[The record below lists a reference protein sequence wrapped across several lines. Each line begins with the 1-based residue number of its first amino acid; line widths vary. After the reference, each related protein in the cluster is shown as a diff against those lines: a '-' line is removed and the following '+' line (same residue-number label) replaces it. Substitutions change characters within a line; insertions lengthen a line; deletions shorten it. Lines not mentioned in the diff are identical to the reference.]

1 MMRVAGL
8 QAFIIRF
15 ALRFRGIIVVL
26 ACLLVAYGFYVLGHA
41 SYDAFPEFAPPQ
53 VDVQTEAPGFA
64 SEQVETLVTRPIE
77 ASISGVPNLQRIT
90 SSSIQGLSD
99 IKVYFDPST
108 DLFRDRQLVAER
120 LAAVLSQLPTGVE
133 PPAMTPLTSSAAT
146 VLVIGF
152 TSSKLSL
159 MQLRTIAK
167 WTVRPSLLSVPG
179 VAGAEIFGG
188 DEKSTQILVHPDRL
202 IRFGLGMDD
211 VLAAARR
218 ATGVRGAGFV
228 STPNQ
233 QITLQTDAQSLG
245 PADIAR
251 TVVARQDGGSVT
263 LGDVADVIEAPE
275 PAIGGA
281 AIMGEPGVVMNID
294 EQYGANTL
302 DVTKGIETALAD
314 LQPTLQ
320 QDGVT
325 LHGGLF
331 RPANFITAATD
342 NLRISLL
349 IGGALVVAVLILFL
363 FDLRAAAI
371 CCSAI
376 PISLLAAVVVL
387 QQYGVTLNTMTLGG
401 LAIALGEV
409 VDDAVIGIENI
420 TRRLRENTQRREP
433 RPAAR
438 VVLEATYEVR
448 SAVVYATFAVLLVFI
463 PVVTLSGVAGRLFAP
478 LGLTYIFAVVAS
490 LVVAIT
496 VTPAMSLMF
505 LPHHTKERVPP
516 VVHWTR
522 GRYESVLRRVVKAPR
537 LAIATAAVLT
547 LGGIALL
554 PLFGETFLPDLQE
567 GHFIVHM
574 TVMPGTATSES
585 LRMGARVTAVLE
597 QLPIVRTI
605 AQRVGRAERAAAG
618 DTHGLH
624 QSEFEV
630 ELTSPSGEAA
640 RTAKSDILKRL
651 TNFPGVNFSA
661 NTFLTERVNE
671 TFSGYTTPVA
681 VNIYGSD
688 LDIINDTA
696 QRVADVLRGI
706 PGATSVEM
714 ESPLGLPQIMI
725 RLRPTDLRRWGFDP
739 AGILDIIRTAYQGDI
754 VGQSYEGDRVFDV
767 VVRLAHQGQGNIA
780 SISNL
785 PIQAPDGTYVRLS
798 QVADVNASSGLYEI
812 QHQGGRR
819 LQAVTLDVQ
828 GRDPASFVQEAR
840 KEIAAKVKLPRDTYI
855 VYSGAAEGQA
865 QAQQDLLLKS
875 VFAGI
880 GIVLLLSIVTRNWR
894 NLLVTMANLP
904 FALVGGV
911 VAVFFSGGVLSLG
924 SLVGFVTLFG
934 ITLRN
939 SMMMISHYEHL
950 VTVDAQPWHLGTA
963 VRGAGDRLAAVLMTS
978 LVTGLGLLP
987 LAIGANAPGREIEG
1001 PMALVIL
1008 GGLFTSTALNLFILP
1023 PLALRYGRFAAA
1035 QPDELLSVSDSA
1047 ADESAADARSPLPAL
1062 TPSE

>member
-1 MMRVAGL
+1 MRVAGF

-26 ACLLVAYGFYVLGHA
+26 SALLVAYGIYVLSHA

-77 ASISGVPNLQRIT
+77 AAINGAPNLQRIT

-108 DLFRDRQLVAER
+108 DLFHDRQLVAER
-120 LAAVLSQLPTGVE
+120 LSVVVAQLPAGVE

-159 MQLRTIAK
+159 MQLRTVAK

-188 DEKSTQILVHPDRL
+188 EEKSTQILVHPDRL
-202 IRFGLGMDD
+202 IRFGLSMED

-218 ATGVRGAGFV
+218 STGVRGAGFV

-233 QITLQTDAQSLG
+233 QITLQTDTQAIG
-245 PADIAR
+245 AADIAR
-251 TVVARQDGGSVT
+251 TVVARQEGGSVT

-302 DVTKGIETALAD
+302 DVTKEIEAALAD
-314 LQPTLQ
+314 LQPTLKAE
-320 QDGVT
+320 GVT

-331 RPANFITAATD
+331 RPANFIIAATD
-342 NLRISLL
+342 NLRVSLL
-349 IGGALVVAVLILFL
+349 IGGVLVVAVLILFL

-420 TRRLRENTQRREP
+420 TRRLRENRQRSEP

-448 SAVVYATFAVLLVFI
+448 SAVVYATFAVLLVFL
-463 PVVTLSGVAGRLFAP
+463 PVVTLAGVAGRLFAP
-478 LGLTYIFAVVAS
+478 LGLTYIFAVLAS
-490 LVVAIT
+490 LIVAVT
-496 VTPAMSLMF
+496 VTPAMSLLF
-505 LPHHTKERVPP
+505 LPNHTKERVPP
-516 VVHWTR
+516 VVRWTR
-522 GRYESVLRRVVKAPR
+522 GRYEAILQRVVRAPR
-537 LAIATAAVLT
+537 LAIAFAAVLT
-547 LGGIALL
+547 FGGIALL

-574 TVMPGTATSES
+574 TVMPGTATYES

-597 QLPIVRTI
+597 KLPIVRTV

-630 ELTSPSGEAA
+630 ELTTPSGDAA
-640 RTAKSDILKRL
+640 KNAKTNILRHL

-681 VNIYGSD
+681 VNVYGRD
-688 LDIINDTA
+688 LDVINDTA

-725 RLRPTDLRRWGFDP
+725 KLRPVDLQRWGFDP
-739 AGILDIIRTAYQGDI
+739 AGILDVIRTAYQGDI
-754 VGQSYEGDRVFDV
+754 VGQTYEGDRVFDV
-767 VVRLAHQGQGNIA
+767 VVRLAPRQGNIA
-780 SISNL
+780 DIRDL
-785 PIQAPDGTYVRLS
+785 PIAAPDGTYVHLS
-798 QVADVNASSGLYEI
+798 QVADVKASSGLYEI

-819 LQAVTLDVQ
+819 LQSVTLDVQ
-828 GRDPASFVQEAR
+828 GRDPTSFVADAR
-840 KEIAAKVKLPRDTYI
+840 RAISEKVKLPPDTYI

-865 QAQQDLLLKS
+865 QAQADLTLKGL
-875 VFAGI
+875 FAGI
-880 GIVLLLSIVTRNWR
+880 GIALLLSVVTRNWR
-894 NLLVTMANLP
+894 NLLITMANLP

-950 VTVDAQPWHLGTA
+950 VAVDAQQWRLETA

-987 LAIGANAPGREIEG
+987 LALGSAAPGREIEG
-1001 PMALVIL
+1001 PMAMVIL
-1008 GGLFTSTALNLFILP
+1008 GGLFTSTALNLFVLP
-1023 PLALRYGRFAAA
+1023 PLALRYGRFSAVTGG
-1035 QPDELLSVSDSA
+1035 DELLD
-1047 ADESAADARSPLPAL
+1047 AADAPVPENDRAPVPAL
-1062 TPSE
+1062 APSE

>member
-1 MMRVAGL
+1 MPSRSDPPTSPA
-8 QAFIIRF
+8 QSS
-15 ALRFRGIIVVL
+15 
-26 ACLLVAYGFYVLGHA
+26 HA
-41 SYDAFPEFAPPQ
+41 
-53 VDVQTEAPGFA
+53 
-64 SEQVETLVTRPIE
+64 
-77 ASISGVPNLQRIT
+77 
-90 SSSIQGLSD
+90 
-99 IKVYFDPST
+99 
-108 DLFRDRQLVAER
+108 R
-120 LAAVLSQLPTGVE
+120 LAAAS
-133 PPAMTPLTSSAAT
+133 
-146 VLVIGF
+146 
-152 TSSKLSL
+152 
-159 MQLRTIAK
+159 R
-167 WTVRPSLLSVPG
+167 
-179 VAGAEIFGG
+179 
-188 DEKSTQILVHPDRL
+188 
-202 IRFGLGMDD
+202 
-211 VLAAARR
+211 
-218 ATGVRGAGFV
+218 
-228 STPNQ
+228 
-233 QITLQTDAQSLG
+233 
-245 PADIAR
+245 
-251 TVVARQDGGSVT
+251 
-263 LGDVADVIEAPE
+263 LGDVADVVEAPE

-302 DVTKGIETALAD
+302 DVTKGIEAALAD

-331 RPANFITAATD
+331 RPANFIVAATD
-342 NLRISLL
+342 NLRSSLL
-349 IGGALVVAVLILFL
+349 VGGALVVTVLILFL

-376 PISLLAAVVVL
+376 PISLLAAVIVL

-420 TRRLRENTQRREP
+420 TRRLRENRQRGEP

-448 SAVVYATFAVLLVFI
+448 SAVVYATFAVLLVFL

-478 LGLTYIFAVVAS
+478 LGLTYIFAVLAS

-496 VTPAMSLMF
+496 VTPAMSLLF
-505 LPHHTKERVPP
+505 LPGHTKERVPP
-516 VVHWTR
+516 VIGWTR
-522 GRYESVLRRVVKAPR
+522 RPYETMLRRVVRVPR
-537 LAIATAAVLT
+537 LAIAAAAIFT

-554 PLFGETFLPDLQE
+554 PLFGETFLPELQE

-585 LRMGARVTAVLE
+585 LRMGARVTAALE
-597 QLPIVRTI
+597 KLPIIRTI

-630 ELTSPSGEAA
+630 ELKEFSSESAKS
-640 RTAKSDILKRL
+640 AKSDILKSL
-651 TNFPGVNFSA
+651 ANFPGVNFSA

-681 VNIYGSD
+681 VNVYGSN
-688 LDIINDTA
+688 LDVINNTA
-696 QRVADVLRGI
+696 ERIARSAARHSRRHLGRDAIAARSAANHDQASPERSCSAGGSTPPAFSTSYAPPTR
-706 PGATSVEM
+706 ATS
-714 ESPLGLPQIMI
+714 SG
-725 RLRPTDLRRWGFDP
+725 RPMKAIASSMSSSGSR
-739 AGILDIIRTAYQGDI
+739 QH
-754 VGQSYEGDRVFDV
+754 E
-767 VVRLAHQGQGNIA
+767 GNIA
-780 SISNL
+780 DIRNL
-785 PIQAPDGTYVRLS
+785 PIRAPDGTYVRLS
-798 QVADVNASSGLYEI
+798 QLADVKASSGLYEI

-840 KEIAAKVKLPRDTYI
+840 SEIAAKVKLPPETYI

-865 QAQQDLLLKS
+865 QAQRDLTLKS
-875 VFAGI
+875 VFAGV
-880 GIVLLLSIVTRNWR
+880 GIVLLLSVVTRNWR

-911 VAVFFSGGVLSLG
+911 VAVFFSGSVLSLG

-950 VTVDAQPWHLGTA
+950 VTVDGQSWNSATA

-987 LAIGANAPGREIEG
+987 LAVGMNTPGREIEG

-1023 PLALRYGRFAAA
+1023 PLALRYGRFTTGD
-1035 QPDELLSVSDSA
+1035 DELLDVPVADS
-1047 ADESAADARSPLPAL
+1047 SIDAHDPVHVPAL
-1062 TPSE
+1062 APSE

>member
-1 MMRVAGL
+1 MRVAGL

-15 ALRFRGIIVVL
+15 ALRFRAIIVVL
-26 ACLLVAYGFYVLGHA
+26 ACLIVAYGVYALGHA

-64 SEQVETLVTRPIE
+64 SEQVETLVTQPIE
-77 ASISGVPNLQRIT
+77 GSIGGVPNLQRIT

-99 IKVYFDPST
+99 IKVYFDPTT

-120 LAAVLSQLPTGVE
+120 LAAVASQLPTGVA

-152 TSSKLSL
+152 TSSKQSL

-167 WTVRPSLLSVPG
+167 WTVRPSLLAVAG

-188 DEKSTQILVHPDRL
+188 DEKSTQILVDPKRL

-218 ATGVRGAGFV
+218 ATGVRGAGFL

-233 QITLQTDAQSLG
+233 QITLQTDAQAIG

-251 TVVARQDGGSVT
+251 TVVARQNGSSAT
-263 LGDVADVIEAPE
+263 LGDVADIIEAPE

-281 AIMGEPGVVMNID
+281 AVMGEPGVVMNID

-331 RPANFITAATD
+331 RPANFITTATD

-349 IGGALVVAVLILFL
+349 IGGFLVVIVLILFL

-376 PISLLAAVVVL
+376 PISLLAAVIVL

-420 TRRLRENTQRREP
+420 TRRLRENALRREP

-438 VVLEATYEVR
+438 VILEATYEVR
-448 SAVVYATFAVLLVFI
+448 SAVVYATFAVLLVFL

-478 LGLTYIFAVVAS
+478 LGLTYIFAVIAS

-496 VTPAMSLMF
+496 VTPAMSLIF
-505 LPHHTKERVPP
+505 LPRHTKERTPP

-522 GRYESVLRRVVKAPR
+522 GRYEAVLQRVVKAPR
-537 LAIATAAVLT
+537 LAIAFAALLT
-547 LGGIALL
+547 VGGIVLL
-554 PLFGETFLPDLQE
+554 PMFGETFLPDLQE

-574 TVMPGTATSES
+574 TVMPGTAASES
-585 LRMGARVTAVLE
+585 LRMGARVTAALE
-597 QLPIVRTI
+597 QLPIIRTI

-630 ELTSPSGEAA
+630 ELTTASGEAA
-640 RTAKSDILKRL
+640 KTAKTHILERL

-671 TFSGYTTPVA
+671 TFSGYATPVA

-688 LDIINDTA
+688 LGVINDTA
-696 QRVADVLRGI
+696 QRVADVLRGV

-714 ESPLGLPQIMI
+714 ESPLGLPEIMI
-725 RLRPTDLRRWGFDP
+725 RLRPADLQRWGFDP
-739 AGILDIIRTAYQGDI
+739 AAILDIVRTAYQGDV
-754 VGQSYEGDRVFDV
+754 VGQTYEADRVFDV
-767 VVRLAHQGQGNIA
+767 VVRLAHRQGNIA
-780 SISNL
+780 DIRNL
-785 PIQAPDGTYVRLS
+785 PIQAPDGTYVHLS
-798 QVADVNASSGLYEI
+798 QVADVKATSGLYEI

-819 LQAVTLDVQ
+819 LQTVTLDVQ
-828 GRDPASFVQEAR
+828 GRDPASFVAEAR
-840 KEIAAKVKLPRDTYI
+840 KKIAAKIKLPPDTYI

-875 VFAGI
+875 IFAGI
-880 GIVLLLSIVTRNWR
+880 GIALLLSIVTRNWR

-911 VAVFFSGGVLSLG
+911 VAVYFSGSVLSLG

-950 VTVDAQPWHLGTA
+950 VMVDGQAWNAATA
-963 VRGAGDRLAAVLMTS
+963 LRGAGDRLAAVLMTS

-987 LAIGANAPGREIEG
+987 LALGSNAPGREIEG

-1023 PLALRYGRFAAA
+1023 PLALRYGRFVSM
-1035 QPDELLSVSDSA
+1035 QPDELIDGSETVDIDSD
-1047 ADESAADARSPLPAL
+1047 RYPLPAL

>member
-15 ALRFRGIIVVL
+15 ALRFRAIIVVL
-26 ACLLVAYGFYVLGHA
+26 ACLLVAYGIYVLGNA

-64 SEQVETLVTRPIE
+64 SEQVETLVTRALE
-77 ASISGVPNLQRIT
+77 SSINGVPNLQRIT

-99 IKVYFDPST
+99 IKVYFDPTT
-108 DLFRDRQLVAER
+108 DLYRDRQLVAER
-120 LAAVLSQLPTGVE
+120 LAAVTSQLPTGVE
-133 PPAMTPLTSSAAT
+133 PPSMTPLTSSAAT

-159 MQLRTIAK
+159 MQLRTIAT

-188 DEKSTQILVHPDRL
+188 ERKATQIIVHPERL

-233 QITLQTDAQSLG
+233 SITLQTDAQSIG

-251 TVVARQDGGSVT
+251 TVVARQAGGSVT
-263 LGDVADVIEAPE
+263 LGDVADVVEAPE

-302 DVTKGIETALAD
+302 DVTKGIEAALAD

-331 RPANFITAATD
+331 RPANFIVAATD
-342 NLRISLL
+342 NLRSSLL
-349 IGGALVVAVLILFL
+349 VGGALVVTVLILFL

-376 PISLLAAVVVL
+376 PISLLAAVIVL

-420 TRRLRENTQRREP
+420 TRRLRENRQRGEP

-448 SAVVYATFAVLLVFI
+448 SAVVYATFAVLLVFL

-478 LGLTYIFAVVAS
+478 LGLTYIFAVLAS

-496 VTPAMSLMF
+496 VTPAMSLLF
-505 LPHHTKERVPP
+505 LPGHTKERVPP
-516 VVHWTR
+516 VIGWTR
-522 GRYESVLRRVVKAPR
+522 RPYETMLRRVVRVPH
-537 LAIATAAVLT
+537 LAIAAAAIFT

-554 PLFGETFLPDLQE
+554 PLFGETFLPELQE

-574 TVMPGTATSES
+574 TVMPGTATFES
-585 LRMGARVTAVLE
+585 LRMGARVTAALE
-597 QLPIVRTI
+597 KLPIIRTI

-630 ELTSPSGEAA
+630 ELKEFSSESAKS
-640 RTAKSDILKRL
+640 AKSDILKSL

-681 VNIYGSD
+681 VNVYGSN
-688 LDIINDTA
+688 LDVINNTA
-696 QRVADVLRGI
+696 VRIAQVLRGI

-714 ESPLGLPQIMI
+714 QSPLGLPQIMI
-725 RLRPTDLRRWGFDP
+725 KLRPSDLERWGFDP

-754 VGQSYEGDRVFDV
+754 VGQTYEGDRVFDV
-767 VVRLAHQGQGNIA
+767 VVRLAQHEGNIA
-780 SISNL
+780 DIRNL
-785 PIQAPDGTYVRLS
+785 PIRAPDGTYVRLS
-798 QVADVNASSGLYEI
+798 QLADVKASSGLYEI

-840 KEIAAKVKLPRDTYI
+840 REIAAKVKLPPETYV

-865 QAQQDLLLKS
+865 QAQRDLTLKS
-875 VFAGI
+875 VFAGV
-880 GIVLLLSIVTRNWR
+880 GIVLLLSVVTRNWR

-911 VAVFFSGGVLSLG
+911 VAVFFSGSVLSLG

-950 VTVDAQPWHLGTA
+950 VTVDGQSWNAATA

-987 LAIGANAPGREIEG
+987 LAVSMNTPGREIEG

-1023 PLALRYGRFAAA
+1023 PLALRYGRFTTGD
-1035 QPDELLSVSDSA
+1035 DELLDVPVADS
-1047 ADESAADARSPLPAL
+1047 SIDAHDPVHVPAL
-1062 TPSE
+1062 APSE

>member
-1 MMRVAGL
+1 MRVAGL

-15 ALRFRGIIVVL
+15 ALRFRGIILVL
-26 ACLLVAYGFYVLGHA
+26 SGLLVAYGIYVLNHA

-53 VDVQTEAPGFA
+53 VDIQTEAPGFA
-64 SEQVETLVTRPIE
+64 AEQVETLVTRPIE
-77 ASISGVPNLQRIT
+77 AAINGAPNLQRIT

-99 IKVYFDPST
+99 IKVYFDPNT
-108 DLFRDRQLVAER
+108 DLFHDRQLVAEQ
-120 LAAVLSQLPTGVE
+120 LADVVSQLPVGVA
-133 PPAMTPLTSSAAT
+133 PPTMTPLTSTAAT

-152 TSSKLSL
+152 TSSKLSQ

-179 VAGAEIFGG
+179 VAGVELFGG
-188 DEKSTQILVHPDRL
+188 DDKSTQILVHPDKL
-202 IRFGLGMDD
+202 IKFGLGMED

-218 ATGVRGAGFV
+218 ATGVRGAGLV
-228 STPNQ
+228 RTPNQ
-233 QITLQTDAQSLG
+233 QITLQTDAQALG

-251 TVVARQDGGSVT
+251 TVVARQEGGSVT
-263 LGDVADVIEAPE
+263 LGDVADIVEAPE
-275 PAIGGA
+275 PAISGA
-281 AIMGEPGVVMNID
+281 AIMGQPGVIMNID

-302 DVTKGIETALAD
+302 DVTKGIEAALGD

-320 QDGVT
+320 ADGVT

-331 RPANFITAATD
+331 RPANFIISATD
-342 NLRISLL
+342 NLRSSLL
-349 IGGALVVAVLILFL
+349 IGGALVVIVLILFL

-387 QQYGVTLNTMTLGG
+387 QHYGVTLNTMTLGG

-420 TRRLRENTQRREP
+420 TRRLRENKQRSEP

-448 SAVVYATFAVLLVFI
+448 SAVVYATFAVLLVFL

-478 LGLTYIFAVVAS
+478 LGLTYIFAVLAS
-490 LVVAIT
+490 LLVAIS
-496 VTPAMSLMF
+496 VTPAMSLVF
-505 LPHHTKERVPP
+505 LPHRTKEHVPP
-516 VVHWTR
+516 VVGWTR
-522 GRYESVLRRVVKAPR
+522 RYYEAVLRRVVRAPR
-537 LAIATAAVLT
+537 LAIAFAALLT
-547 LGGIALL
+547 IGGVALL
-554 PLFGETFLPDLQE
+554 PTFGETFLPDLQE
-567 GHFIVHM
+567 GHFILHM
-574 TVMPGTATSES
+574 TVMPGTAISES
-585 LRMGARVTAVLE
+585 LRMGARVTQVLQE
-597 QLPIVRTI
+597 LPIIKTI

-618 DTHGLH
+618 DTHGVH

-630 ELTSPSGEAA
+630 ELSTPTGDEA
-640 RTAKSDILKRL
+640 RTAKADMLKRL
-651 TNFPGVNFSA
+651 TNFPGLNFYA

-681 VNIYGSD
+681 VDVYGSD
-688 LDIINDTA
+688 LDVINKTA
-696 QRVADVLRGI
+696 SHVADVLRTV
-706 PGATSVEM
+706 PGASSVEIA
-714 ESPLGLPQIMI
+714 SPLGLPQIMI
-725 RLRPTDLRRWGFDP
+725 RLRPTDLKRWGFDP
-739 AGILDIIRTAYQGDI
+739 GSVLDVIRTAYQGDM
-754 VGQSYEGDRVFDV
+754 VGETYEDDRVFNV
-767 VVRLAHQGQGNIA
+767 VVRLALRQGNTA
-780 SISNL
+780 DISSL
-785 PIQAPDGTYVRLS
+785 PLAAPDGTYVHLS
-798 QVADVNASSGLYEI
+798 QLADVKAASGLYEI

-828 GRDPASFVQEAR
+828 GRDPASFVAQAR
-840 KEIAAKVKLPRDTYI
+840 KEIAAKVKLPPDTY
-855 VYSGAAEGQA
+855 VVFSGAAEGQA
-865 QAQQDLLLKS
+865 EAQRDLTLKGI
-875 VFAGI
+875 FAGI
-880 GIVLLLSIVTRNWR
+880 GIALLLSVVTRNWR

-911 VAVFFSGGVLSLG
+911 VAVYFAGGVLSLG

-950 VTVDAQPWHLGTA
+950 VSVDAQQWNPATA

-987 LAIGANAPGREIEG
+987 LAVGANAPGREIEG

-1035 QPDELLSVSDSA
+1035 GADELHD
-1047 ADESAADARSPLPAL
+1047 AADAAPPEAEQAGVPVL